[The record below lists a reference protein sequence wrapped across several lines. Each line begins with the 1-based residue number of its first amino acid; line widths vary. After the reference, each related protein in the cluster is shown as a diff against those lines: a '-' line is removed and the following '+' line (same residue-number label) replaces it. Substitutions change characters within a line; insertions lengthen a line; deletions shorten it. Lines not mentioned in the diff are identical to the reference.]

1 MTLLGNGNG
10 FLQILMD
17 IILPSLF
24 ARSSAAFSLK
34 RFSVGFATG
43 IMLAMDIIYVLIP
56 LSIVLLAIAGA
67 VFFWAVRS
75 GQFDDMDSP
84 AHRIL
89 YDEDENDLPGSQTPI
104 ANSTDPSTS
113 EKK

>member
-1 MTLLGNGNG
+1 
-10 FLQILMD
+10 
-17 IILPSLF
+17 
-24 ARSSAAFSLK
+24 
-34 RFSVGFATG
+34 
-43 IMLAMDIIYVLIP
+43 MDIIYVLIP
-56 LSIVLLAIAGA
+56 LSIVLLAIASA

-89 YDEDENDLPGSQTPI
+89 YDEDENDIPGSQTPV
-104 ANSTDPSTS
+104 ANSNKQTPS